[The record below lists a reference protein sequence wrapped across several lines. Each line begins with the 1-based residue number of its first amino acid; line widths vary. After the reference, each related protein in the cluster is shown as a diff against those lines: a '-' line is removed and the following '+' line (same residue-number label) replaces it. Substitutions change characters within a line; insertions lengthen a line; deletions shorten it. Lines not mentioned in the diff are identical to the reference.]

1 MATNAEL
8 LKKLKTVLKKLQ
20 EQNAD
25 LVLISEDGSIVVLK
39 KYGYAILDVSN
50 WTGEDWAMV
59 DDESDYDRF
68 VTAKEVAN
76 KYS

>member
-1 MATNAEL
+1 MTTNTEL
-8 LKKLKTVLKKLQ
+8 VKKLKKVLKKL
-20 EQNAD
+20 EEANAD
-25 LVLISEDGSIVVLK
+25 LVLVSEDGSIVVLK

-59 DDESDYDRF
+59 DDESDYNRL

>member
-1 MATNAEL
+1 MATNTEL
-8 LKKLKTVLKKLQ
+8 LQKLKKVLKKL
-20 EQNAD
+20 EKANAD
-25 LVLISEDGSIVVLK
+25 LVLVSEDGSIVVLK
-39 KYGYAILDVSN
+39 KDGYAILDVSN

-59 DDESDYDRF
+59 DDESDYDRL